1 MEGEEEVHTMS
12 KNFLIL
18 PQMEEYKDTHQRF
31 LCRITLM
38 RQEVGGVEPG
48 EWYLISGSP
57 SWAATQTSLSNC
69 PC

>member
-18 PQMEEYKDTHQRF
+18 PQMEEYKDAHQRF

-38 RQEVGGVEPG
+38 RQEVSRKEKVESH
-48 EWYLISGSP
+48 LISDPPSP
-57 SWAATQTSLSNC
+57 PPLAGPQ
-69 PC
+69 PGPP